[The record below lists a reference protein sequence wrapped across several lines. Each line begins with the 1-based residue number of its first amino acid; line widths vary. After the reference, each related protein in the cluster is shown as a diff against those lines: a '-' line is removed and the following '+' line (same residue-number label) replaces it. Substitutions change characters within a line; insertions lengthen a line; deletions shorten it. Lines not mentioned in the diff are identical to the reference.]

1 MKDETLLTDEQA
13 AFEKFMEE
21 NFRDSIDR
29 RHVKNGDGGYFAWD
43 MVVAWV
49 VWQGRAALHSGNS
62 GQVLA
67 GLVAAVNRLLD
78 SDGSRGCYD
87 AMVRG
92 EARDEIERLL
102 AAAPA
107 VSDGWI
113 PVSER
118 LPENKPGCFEYIV
131 FDSLNNRA
139 HHDYWNVPDPGDDA
153 FTPFWNH
160 YGQYVTHW
168 QPLPDAPKVKP

>member
-1 MKDETLLTDEQA
+1 MKDETLLSDDLIHMAISAIEDLLDHCDPSTD
-13 AFEKFMEE
+13 
-21 NFRDSIDR
+21 
-29 RHVKNGDGGYFAWD
+29 HYCG
-43 MVVAWV
+43 
-49 VWQGRAALHSGNS
+49 VWADVPDKLRAALQSDNS
-62 GQVLA
+62 GQPVT
-67 GLVAAVNRLLD
+67 V
-78 SDGSRGCYD
+78 
-87 AMVRG
+87 
-92 EARDEIERLL
+92 
-102 AAAPA
+102 P
-107 VSDGWI
+107 DGWI